1 MDGDATQPASEAT
14 RLAAKSQAAFEDAVD
29 ASTPT
34 EQAAKLATARVAAG
48 DSALAGAYTFLQ
60 KLVGLIAVSLPF
72 VLAIGNALLGGDEL
86 EGSISHHYYT
96 PMGNVFVGAMCA
108 LGVFFLSYQHKPLPG
123 YRLDNR
129 VSYGAAAAAIGV
141 ALFPTAEHEATAWTG
156 EWYVSTAH
164 LICAC
169 VLFLLLAFFSVHLF
183 RKTDPKFPPTANK
196 RRRNVVHAACGWTI
210 IAAIA
215 LVALSNVVQPPDS
228 WRALFWL
235 ESLGVVAFG
244 ISWLV
249 KSGIFGLLVDEV
261 PATDPNPDLPPGQP
275 APVPAVP

>member
-1 MDGDATQPASEAT
+1 MDEDGTQPVSEAT
-14 RLAAKSQAAFEDAVD
+14 RLAAKSTAAFEDAVTAD
-29 ASTPT
+29 TRG
-34 EQAAKLATARVAAG
+34 EQDAKLAAARVAAG

-72 VLAIGNALLGGDEL
+72 VLAIGNVLLGGDEL

-96 PMGNVFVGAMCA
+96 AMGNVFVGALCA

-129 VSYGAAAAAIGV
+129 VSYGASAAAIGV

-156 EWYVSTAH
+156 EWYLSTAH
-164 LICAC
+164 LVCAC
-169 VLFLLLAFFSVHLF
+169 ALFLLLAFFSVHLF
-183 RKTDPKFPPTANK
+183 RKTDPAYPVTANK
-196 RRRNVVHAACGWTI
+196 RRRNVVHATCGWTI
-210 IAAIA
+210 VASIGLVVVTNIAHA
-215 LVALSNVVQPPDS
+215 PDS
-228 WRALFWL
+228 WKVLFWL

-261 PATDPNPDLPPGQP
+261 PVAAPAPDAPGRP
-275 APVPAVP
+275 APVPAAG